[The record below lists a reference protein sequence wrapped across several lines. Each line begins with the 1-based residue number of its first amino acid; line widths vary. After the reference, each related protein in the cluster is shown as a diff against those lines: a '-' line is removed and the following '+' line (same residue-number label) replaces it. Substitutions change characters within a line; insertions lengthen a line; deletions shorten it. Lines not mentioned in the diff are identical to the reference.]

1 MDYPIGTAVVG
12 GWSAPFILLSVWLR
26 VLTNPLPDGVTKASP
41 SAPLSA
47 GAPRGVMVLSSRTM
61 NDINNTTCQASAAC
75 VRSGRYISIQL
86 FSDIVDSW
94 IIHIPLLLCLPDPF
108 FFVYVCI
115 CAITAC
121 PDAGTQMVYVGRLSL
136 PPPCASSPSE
146 KESQAFKA
154 LFLWTAHQSLRK
166 HYTAVFEVNIQFF
179 FSSKLWMRSSGHG
192 SAAVAPHFFKLYV
205 CAPMQMRQLCF
216 CGRKDWFKLT
226 ENDWFSELAFILSS
240 PFFSHSFTT
249 VFVFPLCWAEAF
261 RNKVKKKTEWPS
273 RNISKGRN

>member
-12 GWSAPFILLSVWLR
+12 GWSAPFILLSVWPR

-47 GAPRGVMVLSSRTM
+47 GAPRGVMVLSGRTM
-61 NDINNTTCQASAAC
+61 NDINNSDLPGLCC
-75 VRSGRYISIQL
+75 VCAFWSIYFNPAVQWYCRL
-86 FSDIVDSW
+86 MNNPHSSFAVLAWPFFFS
-94 IIHIPLLLCLPDPF
+94 F

-115 CAITAC
+115 CAITAR
-121 PDAGTQMVYVGRLSL
+121 PGAGTQTVYVGRLSL

-154 LFLWTAHQSLRK
+154 LFFCELLIKASANTILLFLKSIS
-166 HYTAVFEVNIQFF
+166 NFF
-179 FSSKLWMRSSGHG
+179 FSVNYGWDLLVMALRLLLLI
-192 SAAVAPHFFKLYV
+192 FLKLYV

-216 CGRKDWFKLT
+216 WGRKDWFKLA

-240 PFFSHSFTT
+240 PLFFPPLFHQHLCVPFVLGWSFQ
-249 VFVFPLCWAEAF
+249 E
-261 RNKVKKKTEWPS
+261 
-273 RNISKGRN
+273 

>member
-1 MDYPIGTAVVG
+1 MCAYVQSLP
-12 GWSAPFILLSVWLR
+12 APTLE
-26 VLTNPLPDGVTKASP
+26 
-41 SAPLSA
+41 
-47 GAPRGVMVLSSRTM
+47 PRRCML
-61 NDINNTTCQASAAC
+61 AAC
-75 VRSGRYISIQL
+75 
-86 FSDIVDSW
+86 
-94 IIHIPLLLCLPDPF
+94 PF
-108 FFVYVCI
+108 LRRAPVLRLKRNL
-115 CAITAC
+115 
-121 PDAGTQMVYVGRLSL
+121 RLSKL
-136 PPPCASSPSE
+136 
-146 KESQAFKA
+146 F
-154 LFLWTAHQSLRK
+154 FLWTAHQSLRK

-261 RNKVKKKTEWPS
+261 RNKVKKKQSDLQGTSQRLKHFLLIILLGLWLTKLTHS
-273 RNISKGRN
+273 WLAGLWITSDKHKKLN